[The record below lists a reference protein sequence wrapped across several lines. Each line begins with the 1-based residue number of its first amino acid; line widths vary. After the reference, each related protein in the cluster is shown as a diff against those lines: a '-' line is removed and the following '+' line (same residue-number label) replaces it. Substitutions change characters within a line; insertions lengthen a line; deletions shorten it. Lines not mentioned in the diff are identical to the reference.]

1 MPSAPKYCPA
11 GMASV
16 AFVSSSALSSVP
28 ALQSTTPVDTSETK
42 PTLIAGRLF
51 SLEVLEE
58 WRRWLQLGPEA
69 TDQLGVPQA
78 VQVVLESPT
87 VAPLPDKPTWFNEMA
102 ARPQTPEQILE
113 YFALRGFLP
122 AQPHVY
128 EKARTAVVHRFA
140 LGDAQTVGVVDEICA
155 LGRTFFSDDV
165 SVVSIA
171 ITDSLT
177 FLTGLAQ
184 ADCDPVDWAK
194 ALETIPPEWCLCR
207 HSILIEPGRPLV
219 LLDTLKDW
227 RVRKNPLFSEYG
239 GQLRFY
245 IAVPIYL
252 PSFVQNDHLPTD
264 TDKPTLVPVGC
275 LCAVSKNPQAEVTE
289 TQVKALMMLAKRIER
304 DLLIGY
310 EERQKA
316 KKREQA
322 AFISR
327 FLQLTLGGSAVPDV
341 SKVSPGM
348 EAVTSAAGKRH
359 TAAFSLA
366 AERIAALSSAQSCA
380 ILDFRAFLP
389 AKNSRAGPSVD
400 ADMRRRAK
408 RPRIFYS
415 AQTSSGL
422 NYEYEGGNPLEV
434 LGDHGISE
442 DALEKLKKLGA
453 AEVAELEKLVE
464 RIKQGE
470 TGQASVYRTVLS
482 HLATTPHSTILP
494 VFDHNSSL
502 ALLIFLSLDDAS

>member
-1 MPSAPKYCPA
+1 
-11 GMASV
+11 MASV
-16 AFVSSSALSSVP
+16 ASAPSPSALSSAP
-28 ALQSTTPVDTSETK
+28 AHSSSTPAGASETE

-51 SLEVLEE
+51 SPEVLEE
-58 WRRWLQLGPEA
+58 WRRWLQSNQRDAEQITERVL
-69 TDQLGVPQA
+69 PQA
-78 VQVVLESPT
+78 LRLVLDSPP
-87 VAPLPDKPTWFNEMA
+87 VAPLPEKPTWVNNLM
-102 ARPQTPEQILE
+102 ARPESPEQILE
-113 YFALRGFLP
+113 YFALQGFLP

-128 EKARTAVVHRFA
+128 EKARTEIVHRFA
-140 LGDAQTVGVVDEICA
+140 LDDAQTVGAVDDICA
-155 LGRTFFSDDV
+155 LARTFFAEDV
-165 SVVSIA
+165 SVVSTSV
-171 ITDSLT
+171 TDTLT
-177 FLTGLAQ
+177 FLTGLSRAKSD
-184 ADCDPVDWAK
+184 AVDWAK
-194 ALETIPPEWCLCR
+194 ALETLPPEWCLCR
-207 HSILIEPGRPLV
+207 HGILAEPGRPLV
-219 LLDTLKDW
+219 ILDTAKDW
-227 RVRKNPLFSEYG
+227 RVRKNPLFNEHG
-239 GQLRFY
+239 GHLRFY
-245 IAVPIYL
+245 ASVTISL
-252 PSFVQNDHLPTD
+252 PSFVQVGHSSSDAPN
-264 TDKPTLVPVGC
+264 LVPVGN
-275 LCAVSKNPQAEVTE
+275 LCAISKNPQAEVTE

-322 AFISR
+322 AFISS
-327 FLQLTLGGSAVPDV
+327 FLQLTLGGSAMPDV

-366 AERIAALSSAQSCA
+366 AERIVALSSAQSCA

-415 AQTSSGL
+415 AQNSSGL

-434 LGDHGISE
+434 LGDHGVPE
-442 DALEKLKKLGA
+442 EAREKLKKLGV
-453 AEVAELEKLVE
+453 AEVAELEQLVE

-470 TGQASVYRTVLS
+470 KDQASVYRTVLS